1 MDKELK
7 QQLEWMN
14 ENLNTIA
21 KNQALL
27 YIELKELEHHLQESH
42 KEVYLKGNF

>member
-1 MDKELK
+1 MNDELK

-21 KNQALL
+21 RNQAMI
-27 YIELKELEHHLQESH
+27 YAELKKIEQRLGSREEA
-42 KEVYLKGNF
+42 G